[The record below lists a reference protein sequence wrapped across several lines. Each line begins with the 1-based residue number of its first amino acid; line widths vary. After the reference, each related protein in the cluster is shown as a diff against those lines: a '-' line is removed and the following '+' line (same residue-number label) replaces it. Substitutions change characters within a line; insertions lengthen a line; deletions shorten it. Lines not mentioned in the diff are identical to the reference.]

1 MAEHD
6 GLEELLDVFLEL
18 RSKIQIKYLEVQ
30 G

>member
-6 GLEELLDVFLEL
+6 GLEELLDVFPEL